1 MVLNG
6 TTGNLYNVDKSCKD
20 VATITNKMTT
30 VFAIFDMCKDVVESY
45 PLLNRVY
52 VDKKKKAVSGEFR
65 GSG

>member
-30 VFAIFDMCKDVVESY
+30 VFAIFDMCKDEVESY
-45 PLLNRVY
+45 PLLSRVY
-52 VDKKKKAVSGEFR
+52 VKKK
-65 GSG
+65 